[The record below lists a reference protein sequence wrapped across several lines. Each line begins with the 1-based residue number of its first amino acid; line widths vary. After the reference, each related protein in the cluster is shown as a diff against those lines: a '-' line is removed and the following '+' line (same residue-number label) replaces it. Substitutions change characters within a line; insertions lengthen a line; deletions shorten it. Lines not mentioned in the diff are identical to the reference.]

1 MELTGHQRIAVLLL
15 AMGDK
20 FTADVFKRMERQEIA
35 DVSKAIVNWS
45 PCPGKPWRKCCASSM
60 NPWWTA
66 WI

>member
-35 DVSKAIVNWS
+35 DVSRAIVELE
-45 PCPGKPWRKCCASSM
+45 PVPRETVECCATFM
-60 NPWWTA
+60 NPWWTV
-66 WI
+66 WT

>member
-35 DVSKAIVNWS
+35 DVSKAIVELE
-45 PCPGKPWRKCCASSM
+45 PVPRE
-60 NPWWTA
+60 TVE
-66 WI
+66 